1 MSGIRV
7 TYSGMISFVVG
18 LASVFTGLIFT
29 LIITRN
35 LSQEEFGAWSLIGSL
50 TAYVLV
56 IHPILSYWST
66 REIARGIDSG
76 KTAFLSSGAFSIVSI
91 LIYFVIAYFFGVNT
105 GVDFNILLLAVIL
118 IPVEFLRAVL
128 VGITQGYRP
137 QNEEYGNLVFEF
149 TKIPM
154 ALLIIYYFDL
164 GLVGLIITVFIS
176 RLASVVILLIQIRE
190 KLKGKFN
197 RKLIKKWF
205 KLFWLPIYPYISAIL
220 TTSDVAIFSI
230 MTGSVVGLAYWSA
243 ATTISRIVNHSAK
256 IGTGVYTKLLQGG
269 KREYLQ
275 DNLNRMFYFAFPLAA
290 MSYAFSRPALYAL
303 NPVYVEAIPVMLFL
317 VPMIFLRTFAE
328 QFSQAL
334 QGIEKVDGR
343 ENATFRDYLRSKLFY
358 MPTVRIVQRGLYL
371 ITLAIILFVMIPSTP
386 DQIQLVVYWAIIAL
400 IIQIPYTGFLY
411 LLIRKE
417 FSLKIDKKALIKY
430 FSTSVVVFGLT
441 FTLMEEYLVYKTS
454 IFEFLP
460 EFLLFVI
467 IGIVGY
473 LVITYLID
481 IRTRKLVKSIFNEIK
496 K

>member
-1 MSGIRV
+1 
-7 TYSGMISFVVG
+7 
-18 LASVFTGLIFT
+18 
-29 LIITRN
+29 
-35 LSQEEFGAWSLIGSL
+35 
-50 TAYVLV
+50 
-56 IHPILSYWST
+56 
-66 REIARGIDSG
+66 
-76 KTAFLSSGAFSIVSI
+76 
-91 LIYFVIAYFFGVNT
+91 
-105 GVDFNILLLAVIL
+105 
-118 IPVEFLRAVL
+118 
-128 VGITQGYRP
+128 
-137 QNEEYGNLVFEF
+137 
-149 TKIPM
+149 
-154 ALLIIYYFDL
+154 
-164 GLVGLIITVFIS
+164 
-176 RLASVVILLIQIRE
+176 
-190 KLKGKFN
+190 
-197 RKLIKKWF
+197 
-205 KLFWLPIYPYISAIL
+205 
-220 TTSDVAIFSI
+220 
-230 MTGSVVGLAYWSA
+230 
-243 ATTISRIVNHSAK
+243 
-256 IGTGVYTKLLQGG
+256 
-269 KREYLQ
+269 
-275 DNLNRMFYFAFPLAA
+275 MFYFAFPLAA

-371 ITLAIILFVMIPSTP
+371 VTLAIILFVMIPSTP

-441 FTLMEEYLVYKTS
+441 FALMEEYLVYKTS